1 MEGSRRQPGE
11 WNGAVRLLALGGV
24 LGPVL
29 FVAIVIVAGFL
40 YDGYSHVSQAISELG
55 GEGAEYALLQN
66 INFLAIGVFTLGF
79 AWALARVLGGSI
91 VGPLLIGAF
100 GLLSSIA
107 NGLLPCDLGC
117 EGQTTVGLLHNITGI
132 TGFVA
137 AIAGML
143 VLARRWRTDPRWQS
157 HAGFTRGAAFVALAG
172 LIVFIAMKA
181 SGAEAVDGLA
191 QRVFVGALLTWITV
205 TAVRLYGEAGRG
217 DRLAGALGT
226 HT

>member
-1 MEGSRRQPGE
+1 MQNLVQDATGSNRT
-11 WNGAVRLLALGGV
+11 VRWLALGGV
-24 LGPVL
+24 LGPAM
-29 FVAIVIVAGFL
+29 FVVIVMVAGLL
-40 YDGYSHVSQAISELG
+40 YEGYSHVSQSISELG

-66 INFLAIGVFTLGF
+66 INFLTLGVLVLGS

-100 GLLSSIA
+100 GLSSSIA

-143 VLARRWRTDPRWQS
+143 LLARRWRTDSRWQS
-157 HAGFTRGAAFVALAG
+157 HVGFTRAAAFVALAG
-172 LIVFIAMKA
+172 LIGFVAMKA
-181 SGAEAVDGLA
+181 SGAEATDGLA
-191 QRVFVGALLTWITV
+191 
-205 TAVRLYGEAGRG
+205 
-217 DRLAGALGT
+217 
-226 HT
+226 